1 MSQKKKRK
9 LKHNI
14 KLDITFLIIII
25 ACIGLIISG
34 YQIYNWYQD
43 NNKVNKQVQLLEDKA
58 EVKEVSDTEKTE
70 LVNPVFSKKDPYWD
84 YIKTKFIDV
93 DLNDLRGINPD
104 VVGWLQVYG
113 TNINYPV
120 VQTTNNSY
128 YLTHQL
134 DKKKNSAGWVFMDY
148 RNHVE
153 EFDKNTIIYAY
164 GRVNNTMFGSLRKVI
179 TDSWYRNPKNYIVR
193 MSTNY
198 ENTVWQVFST
208 YKIKTTSDYT
218 DVMFNDDRE
227 YTDFLNMLKRRSVHN
242 YNVDLTPSD
251 KIITLSTCYDN
262 KYKVVLH
269 AKLIKREVIE

>member
-153 EFDKNTIIYAY
+153 EFDKNTIIYAH

-251 KIITLSTCYDN
+251 KIITLSTCYDS

>member
-1 MSQKKKRK
+1 MKQKKKRK
-9 LKHNI
+9 IKHNI
-14 KLDITFLIIII
+14 KLDIAFLIIII

-34 YQIYNWYQD
+34 YQIFNWYQD
-43 NNKVNKQVQLLEDKA
+43 NNKVNKQVELIEDKV

-93 DLNDLRGINPD
+93 DLNDLRTINPD

-153 EFDKNTIIYAY
+153 EFDKNTIIYAH

-179 TDSWYRNPKNYIVR
+179 TDSWYSNPKNYIVR

-208 YKIKTTSDYT
+208 YKIKTTSDYM
-218 DVMFNDDRE
+218 DIMFNDDRE

-262 KYKVVLH
+262 NYKVVLH

>member
-153 EFDKNTIIYAY
+153 EFDKNTIIYAH

-262 KYKVVLH
+262 KHKVVLH

>member
-1 MSQKKKRK
+1 MKQKKKRK
-9 LKHNI
+9 IKYNI
-14 KLDITFLIIII
+14 KLDIAFLIIII

-34 YQIYNWYQD
+34 YQIFNWYQD
-43 NNKVNKQVQLLEDKA
+43 NNKVNKQVELIEDKV

-93 DLNDLRGINPD
+93 DLNDLRTINPD

-153 EFDKNTIIYAY
+153 EFDKNTIIYAH

-179 TDSWYRNPKNYIVR
+179 TDSWYSNPKNYIVR

-208 YKIKTTSDYT
+208 YKIKTTSDYM
-218 DVMFNDDRE
+218 DIMFNDDRE

-262 KYKVVLH
+262 NYKVVLH